1 MFASCP
7 KCLQQFRIQAEQLA
21 FAAGRVKCGACGHE
35 FDALCRLSDLPLTP
49 DKIKREPLPEAG
61 AELDI
66 SLTADQA
73 TKPKEEKELD
83 VKAMVSILSEEFRAD
98 PVPPDNTFAT
108 AAWGMGTCLL
118 ASILMAQLAWFNR
131 DQLLSRY
138 PRLDPLVRV
147 ICTEL
152 PCEMIRHKNLSRIKL
167 LNRDVR
173 SHPLYAESLL
183 INATIVNRSKT
194 VQPFPKIQL
203 ALFDTAGEII
213 SFREFDQDDYL
224 DNSIDIQAGMV
235 PESPVHFVL
244 EAAGATGDVVGFEF
258 HFL

>member
-1 MFASCP
+1 MFVSCP

-21 FAAGRVKCGACGHE
+21 FAAGRVRCGACGHE
-35 FDALCRLSDLPLTP
+35 FDALCRLSDLPLTL
-49 DKIKREPLPEAG
+49 DKIKREPPPEAE
-61 AELDI
+61 AEFDVAL
-66 SLTADQA
+66 SADQA
-73 TKPKEEKELD
+73 AKPKEERELD
-83 VKAMVSILSEEFRAD
+83 VNAMVSVLSEEFRAD
-98 PVPPDNTFAT
+98 PVPSDNILGIAV
-108 AAWGMGTCLL
+108 WGVGTCLL
-118 ASILMAQLAWFNR
+118 ALAFVVQLAWFHR

-138 PRLDPLVRV
+138 PQLSPLVQL
-147 ICTEL
+147 ICHEL
-152 PCEMIRHKNLSRIKL
+152 RCEVIRHKDLSRIKL

-183 INATIVNRSKT
+183 INATIVNRSKA

-203 ALFDTAGEII
+203 ALFDTTGEII
-213 SFREFDQDDYL
+213 GFREFDRDDYL

-235 PESPVHFVL
+235 PDSPVHFVL